1 MPAKLSPEELQL
13 RKRARRRLIGA
24 IVLVLLVVVA
34 LPRILDQ
41 EPKPVGKDITIRVPA
56 QDSGPMVSKP
66 ISGAEQQPPISP
78 APSPAPATSENEP
91 GMPAASKGAGAK
103 PETETRPAAAPAV
116 KSGTESKPPASTV
129 AKSEVKPAEQ
139 KSPDDKSRPKP
150 SGEGQFIVQL
160 GTFANSAN
168 ARQLQ
173 QKVAAKGF
181 KTYTDIANSPKGK
194 TTRVRVGPFPTR
206 EEAERAQAKL
216 RAEGWSGVVASK

>member
-41 EPKPVGKDITIRVPA
+41 EPKPVGKDITIRAPA

-66 ISGAEQQPPISP
+66 ISGVEQQPPISP

-91 GMPAASKGAGAK
+91 GIPAVSKDAGAK
-103 PETETRPAAAPAV
+103 SETETRPAPAPAV

-129 AKSEVKPAEQ
+129 AKSEVKPVEQ
-139 KSPDDKSRPKP
+139 RSPDDKSRPKP
-150 SGEGQFIVQL
+150 SGEGQFVVQL
-160 GTFANSAN
+160 GTFANSTN

-181 KTYTDIANSPKGK
+181 KTYTDIANSSKGK

-216 RAEGWSGVVASK
+216 KAEGWSGVVASK